1 MPSLALN
8 PPDSRFVAN
17 SAESCGKRLN
27 WKPVLHANA
36 AAGCEGDARL
46 AVKEGCGPVA
56 KIKCPCVNDLT
67 KSCR

>member
-1 MPSLALN
+1 M
-8 PPDSRFVAN
+8 AN

-36 AAGCEGDARL
+36 AVGCEGDARL

-56 KIKCPCVNDLT
+56 NIKCPCVNDLT